1 MITGEQL
8 RRARERRGWTQ
19 EQLAEA
25 VGVTFR
31 SIGNW
36 ERGEVPASREAR
48 LRDVLGDDLT
58 PGLNPLAQASDLAL
72 ISELARRLEGRAETG
87 GSHGLADQPQKSP
100 EPPTGGILRD
110 LPSRKPD
117 YDGGEPMQTA
127 AYGGD
132 ADE

>member
-72 ISELARRLEGRAETG
+72 ISELARRLEGRAEQG
-87 GSHGLADQPQKSP
+87 GRDDLADHEQKSTKASVTP
-100 EPPTGGILRD
+100 INHKRD
-110 LPSRKPD
+110 RMDADALPAD
-117 YDGGEPMQTA
+117 TA
-127 AYGGD
+127 ADDGSDSDG
-132 ADE
+132 E